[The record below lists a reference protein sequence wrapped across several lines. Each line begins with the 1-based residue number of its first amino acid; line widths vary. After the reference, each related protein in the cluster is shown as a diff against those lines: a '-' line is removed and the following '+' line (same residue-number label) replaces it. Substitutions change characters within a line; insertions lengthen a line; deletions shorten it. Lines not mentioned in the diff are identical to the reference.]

1 MDKKNYSASPK
12 EAWDR
17 YEYVLSRGH
26 DRYVYRAARLEGF
39 YLGGDIDENGCLLGG
54 GQWTESDLAVL
65 NEQGRP
71 AYEFNEIRP
80 SVNSAIGYQIHNRM
94 DVAFKPAGG
103 EADQELA
110 DVRTKLAMHILG
122 KQRFHYLETQ
132 AFSDGLIEQRG
143 YFDVRMDYADNVLGD
158 ASISVLD
165 PRDVMPDPDA
175 KSYDPDDWADVV
187 VARWMSLEEIAA
199 EYGDDKASKVE
210 ASGGEDTDFGDG
222 DTSGPRNH
230 FGDDQLTDVSAIG
243 GVKRYRIIDRQCFK
257 REMTRVAIHPS
268 GDVQNI
274 QDAKPDVIA
283 DLESKGAIITK
294 RMAKRVYWTVSTK
307 HVMLYEGWSPYPWLT
322 VLPYFPYFRRG
333 KTRGMVDIATG
344 PQQVLNKA
352 LSQNIHIVNTTAN
365 SGWIVEQNSLTNME
379 TDELEGVGATTG
391 LVLEHAQGSKVPE
404 KIRPNEVPQGID
416 RLIDRSL
423 QTIKEVTV
431 PDAMRGEQGQEVSG
445 VAIQSKQFASQQQL
459 AVVLD
464 NLALTRN
471 ILAGRIDW
479 LIGNFYDA
487 ERVIRIT
494 DTDPVTGEENSE
506 PITINQWVGDGWLN
520 DMTVGKYD
528 VVVSEQPMQITFE
541 NSQFTQALEIRKAGI
556 AVPDW
561 AVVKHSNLADKQEI
575 LSEMRQPQNNALD
588 DAKVELTK
596 AQTQKTMADMATKNV
611 EGLFSATEAA
621 KNIAMV
627 PGIAPAADS
636 MWKSA
641 GGKDHDAAPA
651 IPTVQGPAV
660 PPLSN
665 TNPITPAN
673 PSVGMMAGIE
683 GGQP

>member
-1 MDKKNYSASPK
+1 MDKKPYSASPK

-257 REMTRVAIHPS
+257 REMTQVAIHPS
-268 GDVQNI
+268 GDVQNV